1 MALGLRYGAIIV
13 ASLGMVCTTFAHDAS
28 AAHDASPVPVESEAR
43 AAFARAMA
51 RYPQSIRDHL
61 AHVELHRDH
70 SYGMP
75 EEAPLMAR
83 LMGDAAYAYYS
94 MNHDAVVLLDAG
106 FAEQGRW
113 TGGDVEEA
121 DVAGLML
128 DLGLLDEGADPH
140 AAWDR
145 FVEIVQGW
153 PGDAPID
160 PPIRFADERVL
171 DRFVRLGV
179 GRSLAKHGE
188 SVGALDIEQQM
199 VHELAHALQLDGP
212 LMTASARME
221 AWGTLSGWVRA
232 DRNEPFNGFHG
243 GMVRMEHPAV
253 LGRLLVSDE
262 RGEGLYAHAPEAR
275 FVNRYARYDAR
286 EDYAESVRLFLE
298 DPQRLIRIDPVK
310 FMFIN
315 ALGYN
320 AALDL
325 AEPGPLWIDA
335 AEIEVRGWREQV
347 QRGARELLTGREGI
361 QADARTVA
369 GLLRAHAE
377 LLNAQGL
384 PECDVFL
391 GPPPDAPDSIAQGLD
406 PEHFSAEIDGR
417 RFGPDAHAVE
427 NLLVGA
433 IINRYEDDV
442 FWRSMND
449 LMDADAESLEEEF
462 ADLAK
467 MHDPQDRAMAAAR
480 LFSNVNDTIEDN
492 RLSEMIVREVR
503 AMRTARRPMLAET
516 LKLRFALSQDQAVPS
531 ESIGRWVAMATEES
545 GSYGAAELRRAL
557 VDLLLRDGQQDRA
570 MEIAKSMRGESWG
583 LLRKVDAMCAIAAST
598 GDASVLRAAEGELAG
613 QPETDLINYLA
624 LMTKGTR
631 ESIASQ
637 QENGK

>member
-1 MALGLRYGAIIV
+1 MALGFGYGAIIV
-13 ASLGMVCTTFAHDAS
+13 ASLGVVCTTFAHDAS
-28 AAHDASPVPVESEAR
+28 SAHDASPMPVESEAR

-51 RYPQSIRDHL
+51 RYPQAIRDQL
-61 AHVELHRDH
+61 VHVDLHRNR

-94 MNHDAVVLLDAG
+94 MNDDAVVLLDAG
-106 FAEQGRW
+106 FAEQGCW
-113 TGGDVEEA
+113 TGGEVEQE
-121 DVAGLML
+121 DVAGLMR
-128 DLGLLDEGADPH
+128 DLGLLEEGGDPH
-140 AAWDR
+140 AAWGR
-145 FVEIVQGW
+145 FVELVQGW
-153 PGDAPID
+153 PGDEPIEG
-160 PPIRFADERVL
+160 PIRFADERVL

-179 GRSLAKHGE
+179 GRSLARHGE
-188 SVGALDIEQQM
+188 SIGALDIEQQM

-286 EDYAESVRLFLE
+286 EDYAESVRLFME
-298 DPQRLIRIDPVK
+298 DPERLIRIDPVK

-325 AEPGPLWIDA
+325 AEPGPLWIDG
-335 AEIEVRGWREQV
+335 AEIEARGWREQV

-377 LLNAQGL
+377 LLNAEGL

-391 GPPPDAPDSIAQGLD
+391 GPPPDAPDSIAQSLD
-406 PEHFSAEIDGR
+406 PEHFSAEIEGR
-417 RFGPDAHAVE
+417 RFGPDAYAVE

-442 FWRSMND
+442 
-449 LMDADAESLEEEF
+449 
-462 ADLAK
+462 
-467 MHDPQDRAMAAAR
+467 
-480 LFSNVNDTIEDN
+480 
-492 RLSEMIVREVR
+492 
-503 AMRTARRPMLAET
+503 
-516 LKLRFALSQDQAVPS
+516 
-531 ESIGRWVAMATEES
+531 
-545 GSYGAAELRRAL
+545 
-557 VDLLLRDGQQDRA
+557 
-570 MEIAKSMRGESWG
+570 
-583 LLRKVDAMCAIAAST
+583 
-598 GDASVLRAAEGELAG
+598 
-613 QPETDLINYLA
+613 
-624 LMTKGTR
+624 
-631 ESIASQ
+631 
-637 QENGK
+637 